1 VDYNNENAY
10 YRINC
15 HSHDVTD
22 VFSMFVDCALEPRNV
37 VACAVGRLKNEEAH
51 KLDAESGGNYR
62 FNDQIFAAA
71 YGGKTLGN
79 PVYGRRSNIANLSAE
94 VIQKFQMANMTNDR
108 IVISATGIEN
118 HQ

>member
-1 VDYNNENAY
+1 MDYNNENAY

-22 VFSMFVDCALEPRNV
+22 VFSMLVDCALEPKNV
-37 VACAVGRLKNEEAH
+37 VACAVGRLKNTEAH
-51 KLDAESGGNYR
+51 QVDAESGGNYK
-62 FNDQIFAAA
+62 FNDHIYTAA

-79 PVYGRRSNIANLSAE
+79 PTYGRKSNIANLSAE
-94 VIQKFQMANMTNDR
+94 IIQKFQMTNMTNDR

-118 HQ
+118 HK